1 MEPGSYDNGR
11 KMKPLLDEVDRLIN
25 QLPAEDLLRR
35 ARFHPEDQKMFGNAL
50 VIYDSPKLKI
60 RFIKDRGE
68 IGVDVCAPGKESW
81 WPLDQI
87 CEVLGRPLPGLDF
100 DSNARTL
107 LQNYAD
113 IVSAL
118 AKDSLAQTTAMIEA
132 VQKRRM
138 QEFWG
143 APS

>member
-1 MEPGSYDNGR
+1 
-11 KMKPLLDEVDRLIN
+11 MKPLLDEVDRLIN

-100 DSNARTL
+100 DSNAKGACK
-107 LQNYAD
+107 N
-113 IVSAL
+113 S
-118 AKDSLAQTTAMIEA
+118 
-132 VQKRRM
+132 
-138 QEFWG
+138 G
-143 APS
+143 APQAKSQRPARARILVWAQLSPDAKVKNDII